1 MSKLVTSLLLFGLLL
16 ANACSSKSG
25 ADDSCNPGDQD
36 GVVGGNNVVLLSVSD
51 TEFTVGGVDSGSTEP
66 NIAVQNLSNVM
77 LTLTNVG
84 TKPHSLQLACIP
96 SGLPATC
103 ALQMSCFPDNA
114 NIPPL
119 APGDSVTT
127 SFTTPAV
134 EGAYQFTSTVAGD
147 STVEA
152 DGGVAGLVGEFVLM

>member
-1 MSKLVTSLLLFGLLL
+1 MCKLVQRLLLFGLLL
-16 ANACSSKSG
+16 ANACSTESD

-51 TEFTVGGVDSGSTEP
+51 AEFAVGGVDSGSTEP
-66 NIAVQNLSNVM
+66 NIAVQNLSNVT

-84 TKPHSLQLACIP
+84 TRPHSLQLACIP
-96 SGLPATC
+96 TGLPATC
-103 ALQMSCFPDNA
+103 PQMSCFPGNA

-147 STVEA
+147 SPVAA
-152 DGGVAGLVGEFVLM
+152 DGGVTGLVGEFVLM